1 MVGQCTQERKVPN
14 SKLGKPNTQFLVR
27 GHAPRFFSILKT
39 RDSGFSIIRKKD
51 SGCKWR
57 KWSNDVHPHFLSFSL
72 MGKLKEWLRLARF
85 YAKWSSFIFSLEF
98 LLMSWIGSFRGLRIL
113 VLFKAL
119 RLRGTMLRMSHLQL
133 INDTIFFS
141 KAEVEDISNLKL
153 TLKTFGLVLGL
164 VHLMDLISFYTQ
176 SNMKGFLK
184 PQKQEEIY
192 QFFLTHITIYQDLNS
207 TLKTIKNQK

>member
-1 MVGQCTQERKVPN
+1 
-14 SKLGKPNTQFLVR
+14 
-27 GHAPRFFSILKT
+27 
-39 RDSGFSIIRKKD
+39 
-51 SGCKWR
+51 
-57 KWSNDVHPHFLSFSL
+57 
-72 MGKLKEWLRLARF
+72 
-85 YAKWSSFIFSLEF
+85 
-98 LLMSWIGSFRGLRIL
+98 
-113 VLFKAL
+113 
-119 RLRGTMLRMSHLQL
+119 MLRMSHLQL

>member
-1 MVGQCTQERKVPN
+1 MVSLLSEKRIQDVNGE
-14 SKLGKPNTQFLVR
+14 
-27 GHAPRFFSILKT
+27 
-39 RDSGFSIIRKKD
+39 
-51 SGCKWR
+51 
-57 KWSNDVHPHFLSFSL
+57 NDPMMCIHIFYHSL

-98 LLMSWIGSFRGLRIL
+98 LSMSWIGSFRGLRIL

-141 KAEVEDISNLKL
+141 KAEVEAIFNLKL

-176 SNMKGFLK
+176 SNTKGFLK